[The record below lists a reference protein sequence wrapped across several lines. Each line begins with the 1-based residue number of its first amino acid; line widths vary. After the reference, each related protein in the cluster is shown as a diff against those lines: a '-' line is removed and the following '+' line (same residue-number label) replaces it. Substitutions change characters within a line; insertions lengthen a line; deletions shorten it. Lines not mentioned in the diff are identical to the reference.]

1 VPLFFRQKKT
11 KFRVSSR
18 IDALKLSRCL
28 LFCVCK
34 RVTKM
39 VVCAKKKVIKKFVL
53 RARDPPPYGVSR
65 FVINAPCLG

>member
-1 VPLFFRQKKT
+1 M
-11 KFRVSSR
+11 SSR

-53 RARDPPPYGVSR
+53 RARERVSEKER
-65 FVINAPCLG
+65 RRERERENERERARARARELDR